1 MSELRKFLID
11 FLKILADSTRLEILD
26 LLRNGDKTSRK
37 IQKEL
42 NKSQSTISQHLKLLI
57 NNNLIISEK
66 KRNLNHYKI
75 KNQDI
80 FKLISSIS
88 EFANKI
94 NKEKLKE
101 LRDLDVLD
109 TLS

>member
-1 MSELRKFLID
+1 MSELKKYLID
-11 FLKILADSTRLEILD
+11 FLKILADPTRLEILE
-26 LLRNGDKTSRK
+26 LLRSGDKTSLK
-37 IQKEL
+37 IQKTL

-66 KRNLNHYKI
+66 KSNINHYKI
-75 KNQDI
+75 KNLDI
-80 FKLISSIS
+80 FTLISSIS
-88 EFANKI
+88 DFANEI

-101 LRDLDVLD
+101 LRDLDVID